1 MIFNVIAF
9 TSYCCEWVED
19 PVKILSYNIVM
30 LIGLFKVF
38 FDGWRRKSEKYDLGL
53 IIEKR
58 NLFCEPKLL

>member
-1 MIFNVIAF
+1 
-9 TSYCCEWVED
+9 
-19 PVKILSYNIVM
+19 
-30 LIGLFKVF
+30 FKVF